1 MLMPVIELAI
11 ASDCLQF
18 FPDTR
23 ASINGAANTVKISD
37 DMIKIFMGVS
47 PVAIVYSLQDG

>member
-1 MLMPVIELAI
+1 MPVIELAI